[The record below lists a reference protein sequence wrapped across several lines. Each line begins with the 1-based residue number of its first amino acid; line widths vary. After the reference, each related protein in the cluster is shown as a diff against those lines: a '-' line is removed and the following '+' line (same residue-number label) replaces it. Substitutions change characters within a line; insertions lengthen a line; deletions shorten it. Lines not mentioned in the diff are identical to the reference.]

1 MCQQLVVLGPC
12 SLVLENK
19 SDPDSLPGWANKMQI
34 NYFYYSTVTAD
45 LGAFFRISLAF
56 LPIVM
61 TAGYF
66 DGVESGLA

>member
-1 MCQQLVVLGPC
+1 
-12 SLVLENK
+12 
-19 SDPDSLPGWANKMQI
+19 MQI